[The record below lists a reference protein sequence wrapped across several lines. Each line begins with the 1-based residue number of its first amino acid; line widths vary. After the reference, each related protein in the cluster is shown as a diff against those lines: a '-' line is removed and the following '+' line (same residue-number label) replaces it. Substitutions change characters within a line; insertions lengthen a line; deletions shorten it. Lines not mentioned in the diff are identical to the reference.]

1 MLRLVGSF
9 GDVGSPRAALNRKDL
24 LRLLAVASSRYVV
37 VGSFAIVGSPR
48 AALSRKGCTEPLGSR
63 MGLVDHGLICKTTIP
78 LEALVQ
84 GAL

>member
-9 GDVGSPRAALNRKDL
+9 ADVGSPRAALNRKDL
-24 LRLLAVASSRYVV
+24 LRLFAVASSRHVV
-37 VGSFAIVGSPR
+37 VGSFAVVGSPR
-48 AALSRKGCTEPLGSR
+48 AALSRKGCR
-63 MGLVDHGLICKTTIP
+63 MGLVDHGPMCKTTIP